1 VDIVNSDDEEIPMRR
16 MSWLVCVPFAVMA
29 AACGRSGPSNTD
41 DALKTDLALA
51 AQAQPAAAQPTI
63 SPTEAG
69 LATQAQPQSLQAV
82 ERAPVART
90 VTHRSSAPR
99 RSSSSSGSGS
109 YEPAPAPAPPPVH
122 TVKHT
127 TRDAAIGAGAGAVLG
142 AITSRNKIK
151 GGLIGAAVGGVL
163 GGVLGNNVDV
173 QKKVGW

>member
-1 VDIVNSDDEEIPMRR
+1 MRR
-16 MSWLVCVPFAVMA
+16 MSWLVCVPLAVIA
-29 AACGRSGPSNTD
+29 AACGRSGPNAD

-51 AQAQPAAAQPTI
+51 AQAQPYAAQPTI

-69 LATQAQPQSLQAV
+69 LAPQQGQPQSLQAV
-82 ERAPVART
+82 ERAPAR
-90 VTHRSSAPR
+90 VIHRSSAPR

-109 YEPAPAPAPPPVH
+109 YEPARAPAPPPVH

-142 AITSRNKIK
+142 AISSRNKVK
-151 GGLIGAAVGGVL
+151 GGLIGAAIGGVL
-163 GGVLGNNVDV
+163 GGVIGNNVDI